1 MGFNARYLA
10 HNVLNPTSRLGV
22 SLRTDPP
29 LTIKEVVG
37 ASNLGAITNDLVFT
51 PIETGA
57 NAITLERRSITYQS
71 WDFFIVWHNVPY
83 LLCPI
88 YLMESYPIKVVSLT
102 PPQAVWGASASC
114 LA

>member
-1 MGFNARYLA
+1 MFGLLIALNARYLA
-10 HNVLNPTSRLGV
+10 HDVLNPASRLGV

-71 WDFFIVWHNVPY
+71 WYLFIVWHDVP
-83 LLCPI
+83 
-88 YLMESYPIKVVSLT
+88 SL
-102 PPQAVWGASASC
+102 
-114 LA
+114 

>member
-1 MGFNARYLA
+1 MGFDTRYLA
-10 HNVLNPTSRLGV
+10 YDVLNPASCLRV

-37 ASNLGAITNDLVFT
+37 AGDLSAVTNDLVFT
-51 PIETGA
+51 SLKTGA

-71 WDFFIVWHNVPY
+71 WYLFIVWHDVPY